1 MIFRQEVP
9 NWNDERINE
18 VRNPLFL
25 GFLYRKFLFYT
36 IKKIRDAGRM
46 ART

>member
-9 NWNDERINE
+9 NWNDERKYE

-36 IKKIRDAGRM
+36 IKIRDAGRM

>member
-36 IKKIRDAGRM
+36 IKIRDAGRM